1 MDNNFKVDF
10 YVCDKHIVLNISL
23 FSVNFDFRA
32 EEHAVCA
39 RVFAEHSERSAI
51 ITDLNCG
58 AAIQFPLYILDR
70 INNSILEP

>member
-10 YVCDKHIVLNISL
+10 YVCDKHFVLNISL

-32 EEHAVCA
+32 EERVVCV

-51 ITDLNCG
+51 ITYFTGG

-70 INNSILEP
+70 DNNSILEP